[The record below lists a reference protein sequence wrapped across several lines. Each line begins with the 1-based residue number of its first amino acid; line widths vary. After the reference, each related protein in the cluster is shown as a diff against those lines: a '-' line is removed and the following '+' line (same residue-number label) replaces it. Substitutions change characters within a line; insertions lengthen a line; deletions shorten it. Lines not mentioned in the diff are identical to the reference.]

1 MSLRSSWQLFL
12 FRWREF
18 LRTPEIIFWVL
29 VFPCLTLLVLGM
41 AFRPAPPEPIP
52 VLVAVAPGDLV
63 AEALAKSLEGPDL
76 RVLRAEPDAAQLG
89 LRRGEAALLVRPSGA
104 RVGEVR
110 AGDVQVSAPGAPV
123 LQGDPTNPETRAARL
138 LVKAALAKAAGQP
151 PPPGTDEQ
159 VTARGARYIDW
170 LVPGLLGM
178 QIMNGS
184 LWGLGFG
191 LVEVRA
197 KKLLKRFA
205 VTPMSRLEFLLAHA
219 AQRFV
224 VVALEAVVMF
234 VFARLVFDVPM
245 EGSWLAFALAAG
257 LGTLA
262 FCGIGVLVAARPRT
276 TEVAAMVMN
285 LPMLPQ
291 MILSGVFF
299 SAARFPDWFQPF
311 VQALPL
317 TALND
322 AMRAV
327 QNEGAGLSGIAHELL
342 ILAVWSVVTW
352 IVGLKLFRWT

>member
-52 VLVAVAPGDLV
+52 VLVAVAPGDV
-63 AEALAKSLEGPDL
+63 GAEALAKSLEGPDGRSDL
-76 RVLRAEPDAAQLG
+76 RVLRAAPDDALRR
-89 LRRGEAALLVRPSGA
+89 LRRGEAALLVRAS
-104 RVGEVR
+104 
-110 AGDVQVSAPGAPV
+110 SAPGAPI

-138 LVKAALAKAAGQP
+138 LVQAALARAAGHP
-151 PPPGTDEQ
+151 APPGTEEQ
-159 VTARGARYIDW
+159 VTTRGARYIDW

-224 VVALEAVVMF
+224 VVALEAVVML

-327 QNEGAGLSGIAHELL
+327 QNEGAGLAGIAHELA

-352 IVGLKLFRWT
+352 VVGLKLFRWT